1 MLGAISIRLR
11 QARLERERETH
22 THTHRGGGGKAAGRE
37 AGAPARMHMH
47 SPLPPSRPRRLPA
60 PPTAPRGRPVG
71 GCGEEGGGWLAGRRL
86 PARAAGACAEPSPPP
101 SFFAGG
107 GHQTGPNPGRWLR
120 KPALSVPLSGGPLV
134 LCLPTLCSSQGC
146 YFLPAELARL
156 TSRLLFFFFLIAN
169 FCSLH

>member
-22 THTHRGGGGKAAGRE
+22 THTQRRGREGGGEGSRGACEDAHALPAPSFPAPPAPRTAHSPAGSPGGGMRGGGGR
-37 AGAPARMHMH
+37 
-47 SPLPPSRPRRLPA
+47 
-60 PPTAPRGRPVG
+60 
-71 GCGEEGGGWLAGRRL
+71 LAGRRL